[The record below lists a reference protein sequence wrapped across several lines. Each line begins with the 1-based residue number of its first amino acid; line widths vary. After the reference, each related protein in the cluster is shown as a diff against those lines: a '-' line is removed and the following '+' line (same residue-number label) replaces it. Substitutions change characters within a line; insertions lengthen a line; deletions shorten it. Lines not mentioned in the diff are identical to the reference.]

1 VLPKDHATTLNQ
13 IPSGVNLRAGGRRR
27 HYKILTLSMRGRPHY
42 SDQMLYTCHV
52 IRAGGTHMNWP
63 EPASCD
69 VNGAIKTR
77 DTRRGRQAIRI

>member
-1 VLPKDHATTLNQ
+1 
-13 IPSGVNLRAGGRRR
+13 
-27 HYKILTLSMRGRPHY
+27 
-42 SDQMLYTCHV
+42 
-52 IRAGGTHMNWP
+52 MNWP